1 MEQYSLFDE
10 LRPHVEAPAVDDVIT
25 LRPYQKD
32 AVDAIFTDW
41 QNGNVST
48 LVTLPTGCGK
58 SVVFSAVM
66 DEVMRCQK
74 DRRILVLAHREELIM
89 QAEQHAANVGMD
101 SGIEM
106 GSRRAGKEPIVI
118 STVQTQTA
126 WSKCRDCF
134 GEGCDWCGHKGKQ
147 RRLQRFRWEQFSTL
161 IIDEAHHATAE
172 SYRLVMEYYRQNP
185 ALRILMVTA
194 TPNRTDKIGLHNVC
208 DSVAYDMD
216 LRHAIHEGW
225 LVPIRQQL
233 ITVEG
238 LDLSNVKTRSGDLA
252 DSEREQAFLGET
264 SEEEERLL
272 HAVAYPTIEA
282 AKGRRTLVFAAGQ
295 EHAEKLTA
303 AFNAYDDVEAEF
315 VIDKTDRV
323 ERRKII
329 QRFKSGETQILVN
342 CMVFTEGFDV
352 PDAAVCANARPTKS
366 TSLYQQMIGR
376 VTRPM
381 KGVVDGPATA
391 DERRGAIEASDKP
404 SCLVLD
410 FTGDSGKHKIVSVAN
425 ILAGDDVDPLD
436 LAAALV
442 SAEELA
448 EPVDVE
454 DLIEKAKAAREE
466 AEARREEERKK
477 RAVTKSYATDGQIH
491 TTDVD
496 IFTGKSFD
504 PFSDYAPATWQA
516 TQKQV
521 SFLLKLG
528 VQAKT
533 ATTYT
538 KRQAGAVID
547 KLTSRTGGEFIVTFG
562 KHAGKPLA
570 SIPKGYLSW
579 MVNSVSRDDV
589 KNNIRLYLDTGSN

>member
-1 MEQYSLFDE
+1 
-10 LRPHVEAPAVDDVIT
+10 
-25 LRPYQKD
+25 
-32 AVDAIFTDW
+32 
-41 QNGNVST
+41 
-48 LVTLPTGCGK
+48 
-58 SVVFSAVM
+58 
-66 DEVMRCQK
+66 
-74 DRRILVLAHREELIM
+74 
-89 QAEQHAANVGMD
+89 
-101 SGIEM
+101 
-106 GSRRAGKEPIVI
+106 
-118 STVQTQTA
+118 
-126 WSKCRDCF
+126 
-134 GEGCDWCGHKGKQ
+134 
-147 RRLQRFRWEQFSTL
+147 
-161 IIDEAHHATAE
+161 
-172 SYRLVMEYYRQNP
+172 
-185 ALRILMVTA
+185 
-194 TPNRTDKIGLHNVC
+194 
-208 DSVAYDMD
+208 
-216 LRHAIHEGW
+216 
-225 LVPIRQQL
+225 
-233 ITVEG
+233 
-238 LDLSNVKTRSGDLA
+238 
-252 DSEREQAFLGET
+252 
-264 SEEEERLL
+264 
-272 HAVAYPTIEA
+272 
-282 AKGRRTLVFAAGQ
+282 
-295 EHAEKLTA
+295 
-303 AFNAYDDVEAEF
+303 
-315 VIDKTDRV
+315 
-323 ERRKII
+323 
-329 QRFKSGETQILVN
+329 
-342 CMVFTEGFDV
+342 
-352 PDAAVCANARPTKS
+352 
-366 TSLYQQMIGR
+366 
-376 VTRPM
+376 M

-533 ATTYT
+533 ATAYT